1 MNTQNLSGLY
11 TASNKAPID
20 ECIYLLRFENM
31 FFRLQQIIHL
41 YADDILHAPIS
52 IIHAQPYML
61 AHDNID

>member
-1 MNTQNLSGLY
+1 MANCS
-11 TASNKAPID
+11 SID

-41 YADDILHAPIS
+41 YVDDILHAPIS
-52 IIHAQPYML
+52 IIHAQPCML